1 MQSNSFFK
9 VRDKFTNK
17 DFAVAVDPIL
27 YIENMSVDSIPYCGS
42 KIHYNLPQSEIDYV
56 YNEVG
61 EIEEK
66 FYKLN
71 RPICHSRLR
80 DGRHILLN
88 PAYILKLN
96 RCDTSDSSESFIEV
110 IFTTGDTLILNDSLD
125 NFFSCILGIF
135 RGTII

>member
-9 VRDKFTNK
+9 FRDKFTNK
-17 DFAVAVDPIL
+17 DFAVAVDSIL

-56 YNEVG
+56 FNDVE

-71 RPICHSRLR
+71 RPICHSRFK

-96 RCDTSDSSESFIEV
+96 TCDTFDSTESFIEV
-110 IFTTGDTLILNDSLD
+110 IFTTGDTLILNDSLN
-125 NFFSCILGIF
+125 NFFPSILGSF
-135 RGTII
+135 EDR